1 MIHIIRR
8 LIYIES
14 KTQAHYDHLVYCN
27 FYAIFAFIYSCLI
40 MPSIYLEL
48 RDLISNIDS
57 GTKSKSMDFISS
69 NLDDMIKTNS
79 TTLEYDINIPSD
91 FAASISPMVSNV
103 SYDFYDVFSEYIYTD
118 SLSYD
123 DYNLTLGD
131 SEDHQVADLLNFS
144 GSVSSFNEFLLF
156 LILNMAYSCKL
167 LIYIL
172 FSRHLKCFFRM
183 NGKDLKSY
191 DKRSTVNIV

>member
-103 SYDFYDVFSEYIYTD
+103 SYDFCEPFCWGDIGARSFVHAKTFSSILVSCYIY
-118 SLSYD
+118 Y
-123 DYNLTLGD
+123 
-131 SEDHQVADLLNFS
+131 
-144 GSVSSFNEFLLF
+144 
-156 LILNMAYSCKL
+156 
-167 LIYIL
+167 IYP
-172 FSRHLKCFFRM
+172 RHMFPQTRVTAL
-183 NGKDLKSY
+183 
-191 DKRSTVNIV
+191 